1 MYTDENIHAASQHN
15 TAVKSPPVWKDGWSP
30 DSVSWYTMC
39 TPCSSD
45 TQCTQPATNA
55 QHQNT
60 RYPTPISSSQLQE
73 LSSYGACPPS
83 SSESKLSL
91 LSSLP
96 PSFPSSLT
104 PFSPL
109 PNCTT
114 YAVSPNNP
122 LALACS
128 CLSQSCERMLLGAP
142 PLVAPP
148 RWADRQEAFI

>member
-1 MYTDENIHAASQHN
+1 MGGLPIASHGTRCVRLVHHN
-15 TAVKSPPVWKDGWSP
+15 HNARNQQPMPNTKHPMP
-30 DSVSWYTMC
+30 DSY
-39 TPCSSD
+39 
-45 TQCTQPATNA
+45 
-55 QHQNT
+55 
-60 RYPTPISSSQLQE
+60 LF
-73 LSSYGACPPS
+73 LSAAVAVFLWRLS

-91 LSSLP
+91 LSSSLP
-96 PSFPSSLT
+96 LSFPSSLT

-109 PNCTT
+109 PHCTT